1 MIVAFNEDR
10 LAVGEQDLA
19 YIDRGT
25 AAGVAPG
32 SRFTIYREIAPEGR
46 VPVGELQVLR
56 AGEHTSTALITTSI
70 QEVQVGYLLR
80 AR

>member
-1 MIVAFNEDR
+1 M
-10 LAVGEQDLA
+10 VGEQELA

-25 AAGVAPG
+25 ATGVTPG
-32 SRFTIYREIAPEGR
+32 QRFTIYREVAPEGR
-46 VPVGELQVLR
+46 IAVGELQVLR
-56 AGEHTSTALITTSI
+56 AGVHTSTVLVTSSI